1 MFGHQVCRSLTTYS
15 VGLVLLVM
23 TVSTHAE
30 DWPQWRG
37 MDRLGIWHDTGIIEQ
52 FPDEGLKISWRVPIK
67 SGYAGPA
74 VANGRV
80 FVMDWSET
88 PTSRTM
94 DGTERLL
101 ALNEE
106 TGDVLWTHKWK
117 TSYRMLMASY
127 AIGPRATPTVDG
139 NRVYVVGATGRLF
152 CLDVENGNLLWERD
166 YVADYDLSVPPWG
179 VASAPLIDGS
189 RLLALV
195 GGEPDALVVAFDKHT
210 GEEIWRALD
219 VVAEAGYSAPTII
232 EAGGARQLIIWH
244 PKGLASLDPE
254 TGQLFWEQSFDTADG
269 MTITTPVKTGNY
281 LLVSQLYNGSLML
294 RLNNDRPT
302 AEVIWQGTGT
312 NYMPDETVGLHS
324 VTATPIV
331 AGNYIYGIG
340 SWGEMRG
347 LDALTGERLW
357 MSDQMTTQREWS
369 TAFFVKNGDRY
380 FVNNDE
386 GLLIMARFS
395 PTGYT
400 ELGRTALIEPTAP
413 DGGWHGPERI
423 VNWVHPA
430 YANGH
435 IVHRNDREIL
445 RASLSKSDY

>member
-1 MFGHQVCRSLTTYS
+1 
-15 VGLVLLVM
+15 M
-23 TVSTHAE
+23 TASTHAE

-37 MDRLGIWHDTGIIEQ
+37 MDRLGIWRDTGIIER
-52 FPDEGLKISWRVPIK
+52 FPDKGLKISWRVPIK

-106 TGDVLWTHKWK
+106 TGDILWSHEWQ
-117 TSYRMLMASY
+117 TSYRMLMTSY
-127 AIGPRATPTVDG
+127 AIGPRATPTVDDD
-139 NRVYVVGATGRLF
+139 RVYVVGATGRLF
-152 CLDVENGNLLWERD
+152 CLDVENGSLLWERD
-166 YVADYDLSVPPWG
+166 YVEDYDLSIPPWG

-195 GGEPDALVVAFDKHT
+195 GGEPDALVVAFDKYT
-210 GEEIWRALD
+210 GAEVWRALD
-219 VVAEAGYSAPTII
+219 VVAEAGYSAPTIF
-232 EAGGARQLIIWH
+232 EAGGARQLAIWH
-244 PKGLASLDPE
+244 SKGLASLDPE
-254 TGQLFWEQSFDTADG
+254 TGQLFWEQSFETTDG
-269 MTITTPVKTGNY
+269 MTVATPVKNGNY
-281 LLVSQLYNGSLML
+281 LLVSQLYNGSLMM
-294 RLNNDRPT
+294 RLNSDRPA

-312 NYMPDETVGLHS
+312 NYLRDETVGLHA
-324 VTATPIV
+324 VITTPIV

-357 MSDQMTTQREWS
+357 MSDQMTTQREFS
-369 TAFFVKNGDRY
+369 TAFFVQNGDRY

-413 DGGWHGPERI
+413 DGGWHGPERM

-445 RASLSKSDY
+445 RASLSKTDY

>member
-106 TGDVLWTHKWK
+106 TGDILWTHKWK

-127 AIGPRATPTVDG
+127 AIDPRATPTVDG

-152 CLDVENGNLLWERD
+152 CLDVENGNLYEKLR
-166 YVADYDLSVPPWG
+166 
-179 VASAPLIDGS
+179 S
-189 RLLALV
+189 RWPRV
-195 GGEPDALVVAFDKHT
+195 
-210 GEEIWRALD
+210 
-219 VVAEAGYSAPTII
+219 TI
-232 EAGGARQLIIWH
+232 G
-244 PKGLASLDPE
+244 
-254 TGQLFWEQSFDTADG
+254 
-269 MTITTPVKTGNY
+269 
-281 LLVSQLYNGSLML
+281 
-294 RLNNDRPT
+294 
-302 AEVIWQGTGT
+302 
-312 NYMPDETVGLHS
+312 
-324 VTATPIV
+324 
-331 AGNYIYGIG
+331 
-340 SWGEMRG
+340 
-347 LDALTGERLW
+347 
-357 MSDQMTTQREWS
+357 
-369 TAFFVKNGDRY
+369 
-380 FVNNDE
+380 
-386 GLLIMARFS
+386 
-395 PTGYT
+395 
-400 ELGRTALIEPTAP
+400 
-413 DGGWHGPERI
+413 
-423 VNWVHPA
+423 
-430 YANGH
+430 
-435 IVHRNDREIL
+435 
-445 RASLSKSDY
+445 